1 MVSAYLLCLIIDVV
15 CLCLH
20 LKKKEILLFILYS
33 RTTALGDYSISVEYG
48 VERWLSGQHRLLTE
62 HEDWVMSPALV

>member
-1 MVSAYLLCLIIDVV
+1 MVSAYLLCLIIDAV

-48 VERWLSGQHRLLTE
+48 VERWLGGQGRLLTE